1 MIVNHPDDETKQGYN
16 LSFEFYFPC
25 PTQKVA
31 GKGNNNAVVLM
42 AAMIAP
48 DE

>member
-25 PTQKVA
+25 PTKDVA
-31 GKGNNNAVVLM
+31 GKGNKSVVLM

-48 DE
+48 DK